1 MEVRETPI
9 DGLKLVQPR
18 YFEDERGYFA
28 ETYKQTSFARAGLPD
43 TFVQDNQSLSR
54 EPGTL
59 RGLHWQAA
67 PFQQAKLVRVL
78 RGRVLDVV
86 VDLRRGSPTY
96 RRHFAIELS
105 AANRLQL
112 FVPRGFAHGF
122 LTLEPDSEVFYKV
135 DALYDAAAER
145 GLNWADPELAL
156 PWPDTPGVSVVS
168 AKDRAWPRLSELPS
182 PYAD

>member
-1 MEVRETPI
+1 MEVYHEAKFR
-9 DGLKLVQPR
+9 DG
-18 YFEDERGYFA
+18 GI
-28 ETYKQTSFARAGLPD
+28 PD